1 MLVVEALP
9 LASVTVY
16 VTVFDPTLA
25 QVNDVLLNTL
35 VEIEQLSVDPFSTS
49 LTDKVTFPV
58 ASNVNVNGVF
68 ALITGAVLS

>member
-1 MLVVEALP
+1 MLVVEAFP

-16 VTVFDPTLA
+16 VTVFAPTFV
-25 QVNDVLLNTL
+25 QSTDVLLNTL

-49 LTDKVTFPV
+49 LTDNVTFPV

-68 ALITGAVLS
+68 ALIAGAVLS